1 MMRYSRFRA
10 LGASLGRRLA
20 AGLRARLR
28 IIIVGALC
36 VAAVLVV
43 VAGLLSTSPVTIS
56 VVAATDK
63 VVVRPQCEESV
74 RLRLPAGRIQLV
86 EKVGQV
92 ASHSVGSCA
101 AMNVIIPRWTLA
113 TVTRRQGGPLTVV
126 IATRDPQPGRAPCSE
141 ADRDGC
147 IVVSADGRASYWPA
161 SASVLLDFAAVGADA
176 CKAPVSPA
184 ASVFQ
189 MPFSG
194 ELEIGGFAARAPG
207 LEPSSLLYSGEI
219 RVRSRAWF
227 TGDRIELGT
236 RALEAGDV
244 VRTHVQGAAPVGAA
258 CEGDDAT
265 GVLWSAQSVDS
276 DGGLRVVAHRV
287 ADNVEVVRSGP
298 LQVGVSLLEQ
308 FVAQPLIRFLW
319 QAVIAVF
326 AMAAGFASLREFSG
340 KSRRDK
346 T

>member
-1 MMRYSRFRA
+1 MTQSSRSKA
-10 LGASLGRRLA
+10 LATTLGRMA

-28 IIIVGALC
+28 AIIFGALC
-36 VAAVLVV
+36 TSAVFVV

-86 EKVGQV
+86 EKVGRV
-92 ASHSVGSCA
+92 ASHSVSSCA
-101 AMNVIIPRWTLA
+101 AMNIIVPRLVQA
-113 TVTRRQGGPLTVV
+113 TVIRRQGSPLTMVV
-126 IATRDPQPGRAPCSE
+126 ASLDPPHGPAPCSE

-147 IVVSADGRASYWPA
+147 IVLSVEGKTSYWPA
-161 SASVLLDFAAVGADA
+161 SASTLLDFSAFGSGD
-176 CKAPVSPA
+176 CQAPMSPG

-194 ELEIGGFAARAPG
+194 EVEIGGFAARAPG
-207 LEPSSLLYSGEI
+207 TEPSSLLYSGEI

-244 VRTHVQGAAPVGAA
+244 VRTHVQGVEPAGAA
-258 CEGDDAT
+258 CEGADAT
-265 GVLWSAQSVDS
+265 GVLWNAQSGES

-287 ADNVEVVRSGP
+287 ADNIEVVRSGP
-298 LQVGVSLLEQ
+298 LRVGISPLEQ
-308 FVAQPLIRFLW
+308 FVEQPLIRFLW
-319 QAVIAVF
+319 QAIIAVF
-326 AMAAGFASLREFSG
+326 AVAAGLASVRELG
-340 KSRRDK
+340 RRFLSSK
-346 T
+346 TD